1 MHIDSSNNSHHR
13 IENLEIVN
21 LKFSISDLPDDEIWE
36 EFKRG
41 NEGAFNHIYKTYFQ
55 DLYSYGQQFSKDLYL
70 LRDLIQDLFIDI
82 RKNRRNLGSTS
93 SIKFYLFKA
102 FRRKIC
108 RHLKRNKIVYT
119 ENIESFCNLQFEN
132 LQEVRI
138 LQIQLDDQKKKV
150 LERAFV
156 KLSKRQKEAVY
167 HYFYQSMSYKEVASI
182 MSLNN
187 VKSARN
193 LIYKSI
199 NALKAQLYPIK
210 NKLLALF
217 FTL

>member
-1 MHIDSSNNSHHR
+1 MHLDSSNSSKHR
-13 IENLEIVN
+13 IEKLDIVN
-21 LKFSISDLPDDEIWE
+21 PKFSISDLPDDKIWA
-36 EFKRG
+36 EFKSG

-55 DLYSYGQQFSKDLYL
+55 DLYTYGQQYSKDLYL
-70 LRDLIQDLFIDI
+70 LQDLIQDLFIDI
-82 RKNRRNLGSTS
+82 RKNRRNLGNTT

-108 RHLKRNKIVYT
+108 RHLKRNKIIYT
-119 ENIESFCNLQFEN
+119 GDIESFCNLKIEN
-132 LQEVRI
+132 LAEVRI
-138 LQIQLDDQKKKV
+138 LQSQLDDKKKKS
-150 LERAFV
+150 LEQAFA

-167 HYFYQSMSYKEVASI
+167 YYFYQSMDYNEVASI
-182 MSLNN
+182 MDLNH

-199 NALKAQLYPIK
+199 DALKNQLYPIK
-210 NKLLALF
+210 NKLLTLI